1 MIKALKCL
9 LLIAT
14 CALAIFLIVNIDP
27 YSDAFITNI
36 MMSSHLNIQDGNK
49 YEIKENFDFVSEVD
63 EYTPYSYN
71 DLLNIIYT
79 AINKGWDR
87 FTFYCASEYSECIN
101 DITKIS
107 DDETLLTHINNFVH
121 PFNSFTN
128 LKTIVA
134 STGEITIEIN
144 YLYNA
149 EQIAKIENK
158 VDQIIKDQ
166 INTYDSPS
174 TKIKAIH
181 DYIVS
186 NTQYDVERN
195 TTGDSNYLSY
205 LAYGPLFDGYATCSG
220 YTDLMAIF
228 LDKFGIKNYK
238 VATTADR
245 ISNSNNGHI
254 WNAVYLDG
262 EWLHL
267 DLTWDDPV
275 SDGDVN
281 YITHSYFLISTEKLI
296 ILDEGLVKVED
307 HNFDR
312 SVYTELK

>member
-1 MIKALKCL
+1 MKKL
-9 LLIAT
+9 LYLILFT
-14 CALAIFLIVNIDP
+14 SLLYLAYQYRDNIYEIYYDIFVSIEEKVTKLEPNDYYRDYSFSYAKNTTKFIPENKKDIINIYYTIVNSGMTD
-27 YSDAFITNI
+27 
-36 MMSSHLNIQDGNK
+36 
-49 YEIKENFDFVSEVD
+49 
-63 EYTPYSYN
+63 
-71 DLLNIIYT
+71 
-79 AINKGWDR
+79 
-87 FTFYCASEYSECIN
+87 FTFYCPKEYTNC
-101 DITKIS
+101 IS
-107 DDETLLTHINNFVH
+107 DVNDVANDQNTISNLNNFVH